1 MKNTCTSYIKVG
13 YSKRIVTIPKSVT
26 PSRIKE
32 NFTISDFALTEEEIR
47 QINTL
52 NRDLHVG
59 TNLINMIRYKKTVS

>member
-1 MKNTCTSYIKVG
+1 MKTPAQVILRWDIQ
-13 YSKRIVTIPKSVT
+13 RIVTIPKSVT

-59 TNLINMIRYKKTVS
+59 TNPDKYDTL

>member
-1 MKNTCTSYIKVG
+1 MKKHTSYIKVG
-13 YSKRIVTIPKSVT
+13 YSKRDCYNSKSVT

-59 TNLINMIRYKKTVS
+59 TNPDKYDTL